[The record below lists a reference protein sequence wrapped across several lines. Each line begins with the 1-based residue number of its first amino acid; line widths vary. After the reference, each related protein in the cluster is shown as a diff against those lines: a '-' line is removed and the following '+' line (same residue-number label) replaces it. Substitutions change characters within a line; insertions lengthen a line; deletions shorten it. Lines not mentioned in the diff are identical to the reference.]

1 MKELQNLK
9 YEISTTLYKM
19 IHDYSFEEDD
29 IIYMKASIKEWK
41 ILLNFIKGEDKE

>member
-1 MKELQNLK
+1 MKELENLK

-19 IHDYSFEEDD
+19 IHNYSFEDDD

-41 ILLNFIKGEDKE
+41 ILLKILKDDKNK